1 MRIALII
8 IAIVLVGCKKSADRA
23 CFKSNGKETSEIRQ
37 LDSFTTLGLNGLFKL
52 KLVED
57 TETYCRITGPENL
70 IPFISTEVS
79 NGIIRINDLN
89 KCRFLRSYQYEIN
102 IELHGNNW
110 QQITSYG
117 PTYVYSTDTLTISSL
132 RIDGKKS
139 SNDFNLILKGDTLYT
154 DLSGPTDLILEGLL
168 DFCYLYHTGTGNVNT
183 HKLVAPFLHVHSRGI
198 GDFRLQTFNTF
209 IAEVRS
215 EGNVYYRGTPAT
227 LLTDVTGKGKLVKE

>member
-1 MRIALII
+1 MRAALIL
-8 IAIVLVGCKKSADRA
+8 IAVLLTACKKPTDRA
-23 CFKSNGKETSEIRQ
+23 CFKSNGKEASEIRQ
-37 LDSFTTLGLNGLFKL
+37 LDFFTELELDGLFKL

-57 TETYCRITGPENL
+57 TQSYCLITGPENL
-70 IPFISTEVS
+70 IPFITTEVS

-110 QQITSYG
+110 RQITSYG

-139 SNDFNLILKGDTLYT
+139 SNDFNLILRGDTLYT
-154 DLSGPTDLILEGLL
+154 DLSGPTDLTLKGNLN
-168 DFCYLYHTGTGNVNT
+168 FCYLYHTGTGNVNT
-183 HKLVAPFLHVHSRGI
+183 HKLVAPFLHAHSRGT
-198 GDFRLQTFNTF
+198 GSFRLQTYSTF

-215 EGNVYYRGTPAT
+215 EGNVYYRGTPTT